1 MTSDVVGA
9 LVALGLISF
18 VVTLMT
24 FPFVER
30 SSYLACRPPRFVA
43 GVVFMPLFVAI
54 GVTLGASWSVGER
67 VGALLFLLAGFWG
80 SAAWLYHPSTQG
92 DYVAGLEF
100 GPELSFRP
108 DLVLPGGVT
117 LVKGL
122 ILTGI
127 GMMLALQEAF
137 KLPVWNW
144 WGFVLAFF
152 GIITII
158 PIRGMSKMLARRS
171 RFLGG
176 RARWQGPVKVGLLV
190 VGLSILLHGFL
201 SAFMGFIPF
210 VEFRP
215 RRELA
220 GFAVGLI
227 VVATIAMALRE
238 WWKRGLQEG
247 TESMSARY
255 LSALW
260 LYLSIV
266 VFMYAAVLTFM
277 GKVMT
282 LHPDSNPVGF
292 GLGLLLVAAGATLA
306 VWVRPWTLRRELD
319 GAIRVMVGNMADMGA
334 EARWALMTRR
344 MRTIASYPLVQCAWH
359 LSRMNQAIS
368 SLSPPDRAA
377 IDESRL
383 AVMSSLSS
391 EDRRV
396 IMEAM
401 DRAVA

>member
-9 LVALGLISF
+9 LVAMGLISV

-54 GVTLGASWSVGER
+54 GVVLRAPWSDAER
-67 VGALLFLLAGFWG
+67 VVAFLVLLAGFWA
-80 SAAWLYHPSTQG
+80 SSAWLYHPTTQG
-92 DYVAGLEF
+92 EYVAGLEF
-100 GPELSFRP
+100 GPGLSFRP
-108 DLVLPGGVT
+108 DLVLPGGVA

-122 ILTGI
+122 ILTGV
-127 GMMLALQEAF
+127 GMLLSFQEAF
-137 KLPVWNW
+137 MLPVWNW

-176 RARWQGPVKVGLLV
+176 RPLWQGSVKVGLLV
-190 VGLSILLHGFL
+190 VGLAILLYGFL
-201 SAFMGFIPF
+201 SAFMGSIPF

-215 RRELA
+215 RGELA
-220 GFAVGLI
+220 GVAVGLF
-227 VVATIAMALRE
+227 VAATIAMVLRE
-238 WWKRGLQEG
+238 WWKRGLLEG
-247 TESMSARY
+247 TETMSARY
-255 LSALW
+255 LSTLW

-266 VFMYAAVLTFM
+266 VFMYATVLSFM
-277 GKVMT
+277 GRVMT
-282 LHPDSNPVGF
+282 FQPESNPVGF
-292 GLGLLLVAAGATLA
+292 GLGLLLIAAGAALT
-306 VWVRPWTLRRELD
+306 VWVRPWALRYELD

-344 MRTIASYPLVQCAWH
+344 MRTLASYPPAQCAWH
-359 LSRMNQAIS
+359 LGRMDQAIS
-368 SLSPPDRAA
+368 RLPSSDRAV

-391 EDRRV
+391 DDRRA
-396 IMEAM
+396 IMKAM
-401 DRAVA
+401 DRLIA